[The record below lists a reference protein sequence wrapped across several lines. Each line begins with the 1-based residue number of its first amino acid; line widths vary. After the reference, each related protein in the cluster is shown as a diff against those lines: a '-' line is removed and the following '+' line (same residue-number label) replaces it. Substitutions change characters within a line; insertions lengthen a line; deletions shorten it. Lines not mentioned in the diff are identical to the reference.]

1 MTSLRIELDGLQ
13 QAAWERL
20 FDAIPGSTLE
30 QSWTYG
36 EAVRAAAGRQVYRGL
51 ISNEEGPVGL
61 VQVFGHRLF
70 GIVRVSEILRGP
82 LFLPEA
88 TAEERAATLALV
100 ARTWPR
106 GVLHLSRWMPE
117 LEDTPAA
124 HVMLRG
130 AGVRQVVT
138 GYSTRLVDLTLPED
152 ELRGGLDGKWR
163 NALAGAEKAGLRVRP
178 ARGGDAV
185 ARIAEA
191 HDKVRRRRRFVGPS
205 GATAT
210 AFLAMVRRKRD
221 LLAVTVSRGSTPL
234 SGAIFLGHGQAA
246 TYYMGWTSKDGR
258 EANAQNLALWQGML
272 VLKQD
277 GFTSLDLGG
286 IDTHREPG
294 IARFK
299 IGIGGRLLTLAGNW
313 M

>member
-1 MTSLRIELDGLQ
+1 MTSVRIELDGLR

-20 FDAIPGSTLE
+20 FDAIPESTLE

-36 EAVRAAAGRQVYRGL
+36 EAVRAAASRTVHRGL
-51 ISNEEGPVGL
+51 ISNGEGPVGL

-70 GIVRVSEILRGP
+70 GLVRVSEILRGP

-88 TAEERAATLALV
+88 TPEERAASLALV

-106 GVLHLSRWMPE
+106 GLLHLSRWIPE
-117 LEDTPAA
+117 IEDSPGA
-124 HVMLRG
+124 HAMLHG

-138 GYSTRLVDLTLPED
+138 GYSTRLVDLALPED
-152 ELRGGLDGKWR
+152 GLRSGLDGKWR
-163 NALAGAEKAGLRVRP
+163 NALASAEKAGLRVRS

-185 ARIAEA
+185 SRIADA
-191 HDKVRRRRRFVGPS
+191 YDKVRRRRRFVGPS

-234 SGAIFLGHGQAA
+234 SGALFLGHGQTA
-246 TYYMGWTSKDGR
+246 TYYMGWTSREGR

-272 VLKQD
+272 SLRKD
-277 GFTSLDLGG
+277 GFASLDLGG

-299 IGIGGRLLTLAGNW
+299 IGIGGRLVTLAGSW